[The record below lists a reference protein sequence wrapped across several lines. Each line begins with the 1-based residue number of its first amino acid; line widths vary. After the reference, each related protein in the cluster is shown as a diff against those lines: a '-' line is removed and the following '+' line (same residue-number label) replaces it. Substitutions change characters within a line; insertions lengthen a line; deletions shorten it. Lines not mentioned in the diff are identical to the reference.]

1 MAGKKGMRSS
11 LSRVMP
17 VKFSADLVQQVDG
30 RSMLGRAV
38 RDRLERLYRD
48 LGGSDDGGGL
58 SFQQQS
64 LATHAVWLDLVLSAE
79 ECKISQG
86 QGIDTHAHVALVT
99 SLLAL
104 YRTLGLQRRAKQVGL
119 ADYIQRRGT
128 PRKAMG
134 SLASRSTFR
143 SSGSAGGSW

>member
-11 LSRVMP
+11 LSRVLP
-17 VKFSADLVQQVDG
+17 VRFSVDLVEQVDG

-38 RDRLERLYRD
+38 RDRLERLFRD
-48 LGGSDDGGGL
+48 LGGGDAGGGL

-86 QGIDTHAHVALVT
+86 QGIDTHAHVALVNT
-99 SLLAL
+99 LLAV
-104 YRTLGLQRRAKQVGL
+104 YRALGLQRQARQVGL
-119 ADYIQRRGT
+119 ADYLAANNRGSEAGT
-128 PRKAMG
+128 KG
-134 SLASRSTFR
+134 SP
-143 SSGSAGGSW
+143 